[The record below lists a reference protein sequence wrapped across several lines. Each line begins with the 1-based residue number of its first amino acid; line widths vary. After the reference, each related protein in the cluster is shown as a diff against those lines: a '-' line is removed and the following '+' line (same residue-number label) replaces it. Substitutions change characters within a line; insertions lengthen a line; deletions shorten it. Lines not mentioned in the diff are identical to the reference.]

1 MGPLDGIR
9 VIDMTTVLM
18 GPSASQAL
26 GDMGADVIKIESPDG
41 DIMRQAGPARHDDMG
56 PIFLNTNRAKRSV
69 VLDLKHPDGHRA
81 LLRLLEHADVLMYNV
96 RAKAMSHLGLGYE
109 NVCAVNPR
117 LIYAGMFGF
126 GQDGPYASK
135 PAYDDLIQ
143 GASTIPYL
151 ISRASDGTPRYVPM
165 SLADRVVGLAAVNAI
180 LASLVARARTGTGD
194 RVDIPMF
201 ETMVGFALGDHLGG
215 LTFVPPLDDGGYA
228 RQLSPYKQPYRTKD
242 GYLCVLIYND
252 KQWQAFLDEIGQPA
266 LMKDDV
272 RFSSYAN
279 RLKNIDYV
287 YRWLAEVFAQRDSAT
302 WVALLEKAD
311 VPFMPLHDFQGIL
324 NDPHLKAVDF
334 FQVVEH
340 PSEGTIRSMRFAAHW
355 QNHHA
360 DKPARPAPRLGQHT
374 VEVLQEAGLDEAE
387 IQRMLANGAASDGR
401 RT

>member
-9 VIDMTTVLM
+9 IIDMTTVLM

-26 GDMGADVIKIESPDG
+26 GDMGADVIKIETQEG
-41 DIMRQAGPARHDDMG
+41 DIMRQAGPARHVGMG

-69 VLDLKHPDGHRA
+69 VLNLKHPDGKSA
-81 LLRLLEHADVLMYNV
+81 LMRLIERADVLMYNV
-96 RAKAMSHLGLGYE
+96 RANAMKRLGLDYAS
-109 NVCAVNPR
+109 VSAINPK

-143 GASTIPYL
+143 GASTLAYL

-215 LTFVPPLDDGGYA
+215 LTFEPPLDEGGYA
-228 RQLSPYKQPYRTKD
+228 RQLSPYKRPYRTKD

-252 KQWQAFLDEIGQPA
+252 KQWQAFLDEIGQPD
-266 LMKDDV
+266 LMRQDR
-272 RFSSYAN
+272 RFASYAS
-279 RLKNIDYV
+279 RLENIDDV
-287 YRWLAEVFAQRDSAT
+287 YRWLAEVFVQRTSAEWT
-302 WVALLEKAD
+302 ALLEKAD
-311 VPFMPLHDFQGIL
+311 VPFMPMYDFQKVL
-324 NDPHLKAVDF
+324 DDPHLKAVDF
-334 FQVVEH
+334 FQVIEH
-340 PSEGTIRSMRFAAHW
+340 PSEGTIRSMRYAAQW
-355 QNHHA
+355 QNHPA
-360 DKPARPAPRLGQHT
+360 DTPRRPAPRLGEHT
-374 VEVLQEAGLDEAE
+374 VEVLREAGLDAQA
-387 IQRMLANGAASDGR
+387 IQRMLASGAASAASRD
-401 RT
+401 